1 MVVWLVHW
9 HLGLRHQLRASQNS
23 RMPFQRDWYFIN
35 PAIQL
40 LDATDAS
47 SLLCSSPDTD
57 SADRLFDATDELNGL
72 NVRG

>member
-1 MVVWLVHW
+1 
-9 HLGLRHQLRASQNS
+9 
-23 RMPFQRDWYFIN
+23 MPFQRDWYFIN

-72 NVRG
+72 NDRG